1 LMCTF
6 VSFTTL
12 YSPYIHTLS
21 LHDALPIYR
30 RQILFKNIKPFGHP
44 YFTKY
49 KDLQKICKKI
59 LNYEGIKFGI
69 SKDKIYGILFDGAWL
84 WEEYLHTIVKPL
96 GLIHADNN
104 CKTERIYL
112 FKNKRGHRYP
122 DFYNNQ
128 IVLDAKYKRI
138 IEHRVS
144 RDDIHQIIT
153 YMYVKKAE
161 LGGFISPIETQENKR
176 YITRVGELYGY
187 GKEVYVWRLPIPQE
201 AEDYIG

>member
-84 WEEYLHTIVKPL
+84 RSEEHTSEL
-96 GLIHADNN
+96 
-104 CKTERIYL
+104 
-112 FKNKRGHRYP
+112 
-122 DFYNNQ
+122 Q
-128 IVLDAKYKRI
+128 
-138 IEHRVS
+138 S
-144 RDDIHQIIT
+144 RFDL
-153 YMYVKKAE
+153 VCRLLLEKKKK
-161 LGGFISPIETQENKR
+161 SK
-176 YITRVGELYGY
+176 
-187 GKEVYVWRLPIPQE
+187 
-201 AEDYIG
+201 